1 MCEWEKPQ
9 LIVKDKPER
18 NLGPGVMLNL
28 EIFDYG
34 LLKTL
39 DSVAGRVDFELSCL
53 HDALPLP
60 QQYKTAALEE
70 LTDLF
75 KSTREDFEQQ
85 IIADLPK
92 IDDVQ
97 AQPRVYPFVVHS
109 PYARQFIEVVLAADH
124 VLTSIRA
131 AWIAGQLSEET
142 HQARARQV
150 RGQIHRLAS
159 KVDKLFKASL
169 IRKNDNNKSRIS
181 QSGGSS
187 DYCY

>member
-9 LIVKDKPER
+9 LIVKDNPKR

-28 EIFDYG
+28 EVFDYS

-60 QQYKTAALEE
+60 QQYKTAALQEV
-70 LTDLF
+70 TSLF

-85 IIADLPK
+85 IMTDLPK
-92 IDDVQ
+92 TDDVQ
-97 AQPRVYPFVVHS
+97 AQPRVFPFVVHS
-109 PYARQFIEVVLAADH
+109 PYAREFIEVVLAADH
-124 VLTSIRA
+124 VLTGIRA
-131 AWIAGQLSEET
+131 AWIAGRLSEET
-142 HQARARQV
+142 YRAQARQV
-150 RGQIHRLAS
+150 RGRIHRLAS

-169 IRKNDNNKSRIS
+169 AQKNDNNKFRIF
-181 QSGGSS
+181 QSG
-187 DYCY
+187 